1 MTRNRPNMHLPA
13 PQAYATARND
23 VMALLAR
30 ITATVEAIPL
40 EKAENANW
48 GDVGD
53 MNYLREQLRE
63 ISDRL
68 HREGEYA

>member
-1 MTRNRPNMHLPA
+1 MKRPNMHLPA

-23 VMALLAR
+23 VVALLAR
-30 ITATVEAIPL
+30 IAATVEGIPV
-40 EKAENANW
+40 EKGAAANW

-53 MNYLREQLRE
+53 MNDLRDRLQE

-68 HREGEYA
+68 HHEGEYAL